1 MNLEEIRAQYPQY
14 DDLSDMELARA
25 LHGQFYSDMDF
36 NDFAERIG
44 LQVSPPPSAPIPE
57 GNALGDFIATFG
69 NSAALGIP
77 RMLSNTVGSG
87 ELDARLDFLEENNP
101 GTSRLVGLGG
111 SAVTGGLAGRA
122 ALRGLVNSG
131 RVASPANPHALRIAT
146 SSGPGAARTAG
157 QGLLNMITSKPGA
170 AGGGLAVGS
179 LLERLLGG

>member
-1 MNLEEIRAQYPQY
+1 MDPEVIAAIQDNIRSIAQQGGTPAQIDAYLKGEGFATRQEWL
-14 DDLSDMELARA
+14 DASDMRTPA
-25 LHGQFYSDMDF
+25 
-36 NDFAERIG
+36 
-44 LQVSPPPSAPIPE
+44 IPE

-77 RMLSNTVGSG
+77 RLLSNTVGSG